1 MERFESVDYYDC
13 EELLTAPERRFRDTI
28 REWVDRVYLPR
39 ASACFEAGIFPA
51 DLIPDM
57 ARLGLLGIKLDA
69 YGGPGLNSL
78 CYGLAC
84 QELERGDSG
93 LRSFVSVMNSLVIYP
108 ILTFGSQEQR
118 DRWLPALVRGEK
130 VGCFGLTEPEAGSD
144 PASMRTVAT
153 RTGDGYVIKGRK
165 MWITN
170 GELADVSIIWA
181 RSEEGIRGFLV
192 EKGTPGFTARPVKG
206 KFSMRA
212 SVTSAL
218 SLDDV
223 RIPEANVLPGA
234 HGLRSILMCLNEARF
249 GVAWGAL
256 GAAVACYETALDHA
270 KRRVQFGKPLAARQ
284 LIQDRLVSMV
294 VEITKGQLLC
304 LRLAKL
310 MDRGRARPGQISLA
324 KMNNVAAALK
334 IARTA
339 RDILGA
345 RGIGLQYPVI
355 RHLLNLESVYTYEG
369 THTVHTLIIGRDI
382 TGHNALADG

>member
-1 MERFESVDYYDC
+1 MRRPRSLDYYDC
-13 EELLTAPERRFRDTI
+13 EELLTPAERHFRDTV
-28 REWVDRVYLPR
+28 RDWVDRIYLPR
-39 ASACFEAGIFPA
+39 ASACFEAGIFPT
-51 DLIPDM
+51 DLIPEM
-57 ARLGLLGIKLDA
+57 ARLGLLGVKMADH
-69 YGGPGLNSL
+69 GGSGLNSV

-84 QELERGDSG
+84 QEAERGDSG

-108 ILTFGSQEQR
+108 ILTFGSDEQR
-118 DRWLPALVRGEK
+118 HRCLPAMVRGEK
-130 VGCFGLTEPEAGSD
+130 VGCFGLTEPDAGSD

-153 RTGDGYVIKGRK
+153 RTGDGSLINGSK

-170 GELADVSIIWA
+170 GEIAHVAVIWA

-192 EKGTPGFTARPVKG
+192 EKDTPGFTARPVKG

-218 SLDDV
+218 SLDNV
-223 RIPEANVLPGA
+223 LVPAANVLPGA
-234 HGLRSILMCLNEARF
+234 RGLRSILMCLNEARF

-256 GAAVACYETALDHA
+256 GAAIACYEAALDHT
-270 KRRVQFGKPLAARQ
+270 KKRVQFGKPLAARQ
-284 LIQDRLVSMV
+284 LIQDKLVSMV
-294 VEITKGQLLC
+294 AEITKGQLLC

-310 MDRGRARPGQISLA
+310 MDRGRARPGQISMA
-324 KMNNVAAALK
+324 KMNNVAEALK

-355 RHLLNLESVYTYEG
+355 RHMLNLESVYTYEG

-382 TGHNALADG
+382 TGHNALAGG

>member
-1 MERFESVDYYDC
+1 MKRSPSVDYYDC
-13 EELLTAPERRFRDTI
+13 EELLTPAERRFRNTI
-28 REWVDRVYLPR
+28 REWVDRIYLPR
-39 ASACFEAGIFPA
+39 ARECFEVGIFPT
-51 DLIPDM
+51 DLIPDL
-57 ARLGLLGIKLDA
+57 ARLGLLGTKLVDH
-69 YGGPGLNSL
+69 GGPGLNSM

-108 ILTFGSQEQR
+108 ILTFGSEEQR
-118 DRWLPALVRGEK
+118 QRWLPAMVRGEK

-144 PASMRTVAT
+144 PAGMGTVAT
-153 RTGDGYVIKGRK
+153 RTGDGYLINGRK

-170 GELADVSIIWA
+170 GDIAHVAVIWA
-181 RSEEGIRGFLV
+181 RSDEGIRGFLV
-192 EKGTPGFTARPVKG
+192 EKGAPGFTARPVQG

-218 SLDDV
+218 TLDNV
-223 RIPEANVLPGA
+223 RVPAANILPGA
-234 HGLRSILMCLNEARF
+234 QGLRSVLMCLNEARF

-256 GAAVACYETALDHA
+256 GAAIACYEAALDHA
-270 KRRVQFGKPLAARQ
+270 KKRVQFGKPLAARQ
-284 LIQDRLVSMV
+284 LIQEKLVSMV
-294 VEITKGQLLC
+294 TEITKGQLLC

-310 MDRGRARPGQISLA
+310 KDRGRARPGQISMA
-324 KMNNVAAALK
+324 KMNNVAEALK

-355 RHLLNLESVYTYEG
+355 RHMLNLESVYTYEG
-369 THTVHTLIIGRDI
+369 THTIHTLIIGRDI
-382 TGHNALADG
+382 TGHNALGGG

>member
-1 MERFESVDYYDC
+1 MKRSQSVDYYDC
-13 EELLTAPERRFRDTI
+13 EELLTPAERRFRNTI
-28 REWVDRVYLPR
+28 REWVDRIYAPR
-39 ASACFEAGIFPA
+39 ASAWFEAGIFPA

-57 ARLGLLGIKLDA
+57 ARLGLLGIKLGD

-108 ILTFGSQEQR
+108 ILTFGSEEQR
-118 DRWLPALVRGEK
+118 DRWLPAMVRGEK

-144 PASMRTVAT
+144 PGSMKTVAT
-153 RTGDGYVIKGRK
+153 RTGDGYRINGRK

-170 GELADVSIIWA
+170 GEIAHVAVIWA
-181 RSEEGIRGFLV
+181 RSEEGIKGFLV
-192 EKGTPGFTARPVKG
+192 EKDTPGFTARPVQG
-206 KFSMRA
+206 KLSMRA

-218 SLDDV
+218 ILDNVVVPDASL
-223 RIPEANVLPGA
+223 LPGA
-234 HGLRSILMCLNEARF
+234 HGLKSVLMCLNQARF

-256 GAAVACYETALDHA
+256 GAAVACYEAALDHA
-270 KRRVQFGKPLAARQ
+270 KKRIQFGKPLAARQ
-284 LIQDRLVSMV
+284 LIQDKLVSMV
-294 VEITKGQLLC
+294 SEITKGQLLC

-310 MDRGRARPGQISLA
+310 MDRGRARPGQVSMA
-324 KMNNVAAALK
+324 KMNNVATALK

-355 RHLLNLESVYTYEG
+355 RHMLNLESVYTYEG

-382 TGHNALADG
+382 TGHNALVGG

>member
-1 MERFESVDYYDC
+1 MKRSQSVDYYEC
-13 EELLTAPERRFRDTI
+13 EELLTPEERRFRGTV

-39 ASACFEAGIFPA
+39 AGACFEAGIFPA
-51 DLIPDM
+51 DLIPDL
-57 ARLGLLGIKLDA
+57 AALGLLGVKLA
-69 YGGPGLNSL
+69 GYGGPGLNSVS
-78 CYGLAC
+78 YGLAC

-108 ILTFGSQEQR
+108 ILTFGSEEQR
-118 DRWLPALVRGEK
+118 DRWLPAMVRGEK

-144 PASMRTVAT
+144 PASMRTVAA
-153 RTGDGYVIKGRK
+153 RTGDGYLINGTK

-170 GELADVSIIWA
+170 GELADVAVIWA

-192 EKGTPGFTARPVKG
+192 EKNTPGFTARPVKG

-218 SLDDV
+218 SLDNVHLPDT
-223 RIPEANVLPGA
+223 NVLPGA
-234 HGLRSILMCLNEARF
+234 HGLKSILMCLNEARF

-256 GAAVACYETALDHA
+256 GAAIACYEAALDHA
-270 KRRVQFGKPLAARQ
+270 KKRVQFGKPLAARQ
-284 LIQDRLVSMV
+284 LIQDKLVSMV
-294 VEITKGQLLC
+294 SEITKGQLLC

-310 MDRGRARPGQISLA
+310 MDRGRARPGQISMA
-324 KMNNVAAALK
+324 KMNNVAESLK

-355 RHLLNLESVYTYEG
+355 RHMLNLESVYTYEG

-382 TGHNALADG
+382 TGHNALVDG